1 MQADVFRS
9 FINSEK
15 VDDMGNPNKDKAM
28 ELVKMTAPDAVS
40 EEIGMKAAK
49 CVDMHGMTA

>member
-9 FINSEK
+9 FINSEQ